1 MFEGPIQRLVDEL
14 SRLPGIGRKS
24 AQRLAFHLLNT
35 ESADAKR
42 LAQAIIDVKDQ
53 MRLCQ
58 RCFNVTSAEECV
70 ICRDVRRDP
79 TIVCVVER
87 AQDIPVLE
95 STQEFRGRYHVL
107 GAALSPIDGIGP
119 GQLRLAELEQ
129 RIELEGITELICAT
143 NPTIEGDATAS
154 YIARE
159 FKPKGLRVTRLASG
173 LPVGGDLDY
182 ADAVTLGRALSG
194 RSDL

>member
-24 AQRLAFHLLNT
+24 AQRLAFHILNAET
-35 ESADAKR
+35 VDAKR

-95 STQEFRGRYHVL
+95 STHEFRGRYHVL

-119 GQLRLAELEQ
+119 GQLRLAELER
-129 RIELEGITELICAT
+129 RIDLEGITELICAT

-159 FKPKGLRVTRLASG
+159 FKPRGVRVTRLASG